1 VRALHVLVPRLV
13 HARANLREM
22 RFGTAVRLAGYA
34 MFSAYLALWAAGF
47 LHWLWVESF
56 GTALLLALVE
66 TGEKRWSH

>member
-1 VRALHVLVPRLV
+1 
-13 HARANLREM
+13 M

-34 MFSAYLALWAAGF
+34 MFSAYF

-66 TGEKRWSH
+66 TGEKR